1 MKEERVRDE
10 PEGQLDTP
18 DARAEGTVAA
28 DETADAPSERERLQA
43 GEQRGTSAG
52 PFDPDATSAGAEPP
66 R

>member
-1 MKEERVRDE
+1 MRDE
-10 PEGQLDTP
+10 AEGQLDTP
-18 DARAEGTVAA
+18 DARAEGVVA
-28 DETADAPSERERLQA
+28 ETGSEEPETEHERLQE